1 VTATLRTQVGVLD
14 RCVAILRAIEAGHRS
29 FAAIAAATSLTRPT
43 AHRLLR
49 SLEQHGLVLQADG
62 VGYVLGPGLL
72 GLAAAA
78 RAALPL
84 RELARP
90 ALERLAAATGESA
103 QLYVRD
109 GDRRICVDTV
119 DSEQELR
126 TIVDV
131 GAALPLTKGSAG
143 KVLLAWSAQ
152 DASAD
157 PLAAHLAAIRRRGW
171 AESHG
176 ERETGVA
183 SISAP
188 VLGPDGAILAAV
200 SVSAPE
206 SRLGPARVR
215 RAAPAVT
222 RAARDVE
229 RALAGDR
236 SPGEG

>member
-1 VTATLRTQVGVLD
+1 MATVRTRVGVLD
-14 RCVAILRAIEAGHRS
+14 RCVAILRAVETGHRS
-29 FAAIAAATSLTRPT
+29 FAAIAATTGLTRPT

-62 VGYVLGPGLL
+62 VGYVLGPELL
-72 GLAAAA
+72 DLAAAA
-78 RAALPL
+78 RADLPL

-90 ALERLAAATGESA
+90 SLERLAAATGESA
-103 QLYVRD
+103 QLFVRD

-119 DSEQELR
+119 DSDQELR

-143 KVLLAWSAQ
+143 KVLLAWSAE
-152 DASAD
+152 DGSAK
-157 PLAAHLAAIRRRGW
+157 PLAAHLAAVRRRGW

-206 SRLGPARVR
+206 GRLGPARVR

-236 SPGEG
+236 SPGDR